1 MKEIAKFLVDASK
14 RGQRILVLC
23 HHNADPDA
31 VGSSLA
37 LVDAL
42 KQLGAEAQA
51 GASEGISR
59 VSESILKAAAR
70 EISIDPPLDAD
81 IIVLADTS
89 SFEHLGKL
97 GEQVK
102 QKALELVLIDHH
114 RPVEG
119 MKQQMK
125 HYFVREESA
134 SESELILELIHELG
148 AELTPEMAFLLLAGI
163 ISDTGQFRFA
173 KGATF
178 EAVDAL
184 VKAGAQYSRVLEA
197 LRLPEA
203 PSRRIAMLKAARRLR
218 LYKIDNKLVALS
230 KLSSFEA
237 DAAAM
242 LIRIGADVAVVGSQE
257 KGKIRLCGRA
267 REELIKGT
275 QLHLGKLMSDLAKQF
290 NGTGGG
296 HAGAASMTGEGKL
309 AEAQKHL
316 LEILR
321 QTLKSKAPAAEEIPN
336 DKVN

>member
-14 RGQRILVLC
+14 QGQRILVLC

-42 KQLGAEAQA
+42 KQLGAEAKA
-51 GASEGISR
+51 GTSEGISR
-59 VSESILKAAAR
+59 VSESILKAAGR
-70 EISIDPPLDAD
+70 EMAIDPPLNAD
-81 IIVLADTS
+81 LIVLVDTS

-102 QKALELVLIDHH
+102 QKAPELVLIDHH
-114 RPVEG
+114 RPVEE
-119 MKQQMK
+119 MKQHVK

-148 AELTPEMAFLLLAGI
+148 AELTPEVAFLLLAGI

-178 EAVDAL
+178 KAVDAL
-184 VKAGAQYSRVLEA
+184 VKAGADYSRVLEA
-197 LRLPEA
+197 LRLPED
-203 PSRRIAMLKAARRLR
+203 PSKRIAMLKAAQRLR
-218 LYKIDNKLVALS
+218 LYKINDRPVALS

-242 LIRIGADVAVVGSQE
+242 LVRAGADVAVVGSQE

-267 REELIKGT
+267 REELIEST
-275 QLHLGKLMSDLAKQF
+275 QLHLGKLMSELAKQF

-296 HAGAASMTGEGKL
+296 HAGAASMTGDGKL
-309 AEAQKHL
+309 ADANKHL
-316 LEILR
+316 LKALQQMLKPKE
-321 QTLKSKAPAAEEIPN
+321 QT
-336 DKVN
+336 

>member
-1 MKEIAKFLVDASK
+1 MKEIAKFLADASK

-42 KQLGAEAQA
+42 KQLGADARA

-59 VSESILKAAAR
+59 VSDSILKAAGR
-70 EISIDPPLDAD
+70 KISIDPPLDAD
-81 IIVLADTS
+81 LIVLVDTS

-102 QKALELVLIDHH
+102 QKAPELVLIDHH
-114 RPVEG
+114 RPVEE
-119 MKQQMK
+119 MKQHVK
-125 HYFVREESA
+125 YYFVREESA
-134 SESELILELIHELG
+134 SESELIIELIHELG
-148 AELTPEMAFLLLAGI
+148 AELTPEMAFILLAGI

-178 EAVDAL
+178 EAANAL
-184 VKAGAQYSRVLEA
+184 VKAGADYSRVLKA
-197 LRLPEA
+197 LRLPED

-218 LYKIDNKLVALS
+218 SYKINDRLVALS

-242 LIRIGADVAVVGSQE
+242 LVRIGADVAVVGSQ
-257 KGKIRLCGRA
+257 KRDKIRLCGRA
-267 REELIKGT
+267 REELIERT
-275 QLHLGKLMSDLAKQF
+275 QLHLGKLMSELAKQF

-296 HAGAASMTGEGKL
+296 HAGAASMTGDGRL
-309 AEAQKHL
+309 TDANKHL
-316 LEILR
+316 LKAL
-321 QTLKSKAPAAEEIPN
+321 QQMLKPKEQ
-336 DKVN
+336 V

>member
-1 MKEIAKFLVDASK
+1 MKEIAKFLADASK

-42 KQLGAEAQA
+42 KQLGAEARA
-51 GASEGISR
+51 GVSEGISR
-59 VSESILKAAAR
+59 VSGSILKAAAR
-70 EISIDPPLDAD
+70 EIAIDPPLDAD
-81 IIVLADTS
+81 LIVLVDTS
-89 SFEHLGKL
+89 SFEHLGEL
-97 GEQVK
+97 GEEVK

-114 RPVEG
+114 RPVEE
-119 MKQQMK
+119 MKQHAK
-125 HYFVREESA
+125 YYFVREESA

-178 EAVDAL
+178 EAANDL
-184 VKAGAQYSRVLEA
+184 VKAGADYSRVLEA
-197 LRLPEA
+197 LRLPED

-218 LYKIDNKLVALS
+218 SYKISDRLVALS

-242 LIRIGADVAVVGSQE
+242 LVRVGADVAVVGSQ
-257 KGKIRLCGRA
+257 KRDKIRLCGRA

-275 QLHLGKLMSDLAKQF
+275 QLHLGKLMSEMAKQF

-296 HAGAASMTGEGKL
+296 HAGAASMTGDGKL
-309 AEAQKHL
+309 ADANKYL
-316 LEILR
+316 LK
-321 QTLKSKAPAAEEIPN
+321 TLQQMLKPKEQA
-336 DKVN
+336 